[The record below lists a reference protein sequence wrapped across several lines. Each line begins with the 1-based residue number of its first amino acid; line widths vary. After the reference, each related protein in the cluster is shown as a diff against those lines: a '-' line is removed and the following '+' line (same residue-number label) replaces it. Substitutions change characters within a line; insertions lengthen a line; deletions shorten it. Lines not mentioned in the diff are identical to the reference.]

1 MSISLCDPEGGGKHL
16 PMSYLAVC
24 NLRTSWEATDGPGM
38 AHNVMASLSK
48 AVPLASVRDKA
59 PIRKHNYAETKTS
72 QGRSLRLAQEFWE
85 EILYGAPSTGWA
97 GHIHKDWSPVT
108 TIFPHID
115 SRRAEISD

>member
-1 MSISLCDPEGGGKHL
+1 MIQREAESTCPCFISQFI
-16 PMSYLAVC
+16 
-24 NLRTSWEATDGPGM
+24 TSGQAGEATDGPGM

-72 QGRSLRLAQEFWE
+72 QGRSLRLAQEFWA
-85 EILYGAPSTGWA
+85 EIMYGAPSTGWA